1 MEFVER
7 RIDDIKD
14 GRFDGTGFGRP
25 PPPGEPFVDVDK
37 GPPMPPPPQF
47 EMERRG
53 MPPPEGGGAA
63 TR

>member
-1 MEFVER
+1 MER
-7 RIDDIKD
+7 RIDAIED

-25 PPPGEPFVDVDK
+25 PPPGEPLVDVDEV
-37 GPPMPPPPQF
+37 PMPPPPQF

-53 MPPPEGGGAA
+53 MPSPEGGGAS